1 MERLTEKQRHIL
13 QQKLCDMK
21 RRCYN
26 PEEKFYKDY
35 GGRGIKVC
43 DEWMDKKEVLTL
55 PTWEGDA
62 IFLKLLIE
70 EDERRFFTLRL
81 VYEGNK
87 LVEKQLYRYS

>member
-43 DEWMDKKEVLTL
+43 DEWMDKK
-55 PTWEGDA
+55 
-62 IFLKLLIE
+62 
-70 EDERRFFTLRL
+70 RRT
-81 VYEGNK
+81 
-87 LVEKQLYRYS
+87 

>member
-43 DEWMDKKEVLTL
+43 DEWMDKKK
-55 PTWEGDA
+55 DIA
-62 IFLKLLIE
+62 ISKNGQLKMDGKKGAALIE
-70 EDERRFFTLRL
+70 
-81 VYEGNK
+81 
-87 LVEKQLYRYS
+87 